1 LHDLA
6 VSVYVPNADGEQT
19 GHNDAQQVNYL
30 TEGTDNVMDRTTA
43 AYSQFSQEY
52 YVDSVDVTT
61 EPRVQGTVVTLG
73 DSITDGYQST
83 VNAHDRWPNDLAR
96 RLDALP
102 GATLSVADAG
112 ISANQVLTG
121 SGQAGV
127 SALARFSRDVTE
139 RAGAKDVVLLE
150 GINDI
155 DLSSASASQIIAGD
169 KQLIADAHAAGLKIF
184 GGTLT
189 PFKGSADWTP
199 ARQQTW
205 NVLNNW
211 ILTSGAFDGVINFDK
226 AVADP
231 SDPEMYYPPYDSGD
245 HLHPDDAGY
254 QAMANAVN
262 LAMLLHPT
270 PPPAAIG
277 YLPSD
282 HVTVAPGGSTTVQ
295 VAASNTTSRPQVAHV
310 RLTAPAGLSVTPSSA
325 NIQVPPHGRA
335 TASVSVRAAAG
346 TPQTYYPVPV
356 AFSGDA
362 RAETG
367 GPPGLTVLV
376 ARPGSLLRAF
386 NNTGISGN
394 TQISAADL
402 DQAGNSYSAQAL
414 AAAGLSPGKPVTV
427 NGVTFGWPSSASGY
441 PDDAIAQGQQVTVNA
456 PAGTRTLGFLGSASG
471 SGSSQGIV
479 TLRYSDGSTARFM
492 LGMSDW
498 APNEGAST
506 PSYGNQVVATMP
518 YANCDTCASG
528 QNPANA
534 YVFYAG
540 LPVDS
545 GKRLVS
551 VTLPATVSGGEMHIF
566 AVGTGTQAMTPPVA
580 QSVNPTT
587 ASAGQEVTVTGTGF
601 GATQGTGYVDFSNNG
616 NDWGAPGSP
625 SVQIDSWS
633 DTAITF
639 TVPTASG
646 SAASGASGAPGVYPG
661 LPATVSVVNSSSAT
675 TDTPVLQI
683 TPTANLS
690 DYYDNVSTSPDSDQ
704 ACANYDGLGYSY
716 SATALA
722 DAGLTPGA
730 AVTAENLTFA
740 WPDAASCAPDNILAA
755 GQTVLMNGAAG
766 QTTLGLLGSSANGD
780 SSGTIVINYT
790 DGTSST
796 QTVSFND
803 WAGGPGDGDTAVAT
817 MPYRNSSSG
826 SSQTLDM
833 YVYATTVPI
842 DPAKTVASVV
852 LPDVGNNVSGGVAA
866 MHIFAL
872 SLGS

>member
-1 LHDLA
+1 
-6 VSVYVPNADGEQT
+6 
-19 GHNDAQQVNYL
+19 
-30 TEGTDNVMDRTTA
+30 
-43 AYSQFSQEY
+43 
-52 YVDSVDVTT
+52 
-61 EPRVQGTVVTLG
+61 
-73 DSITDGYQST
+73 
-83 VNAHDRWPNDLAR
+83 
-96 RLDALP
+96 
-102 GATLSVADAG
+102 
-112 ISANQVLTG
+112 
-121 SGQAGV
+121 
-127 SALARFSRDVTE
+127 
-139 RAGAKDVVLLE
+139 
-150 GINDI
+150 
-155 DLSSASASQIIAGD
+155 
-169 KQLIADAHAAGLKIF
+169 
-184 GGTLT
+184 
-189 PFKGSADWTP
+189 
-199 ARQQTW
+199 
-205 NVLNNW
+205 
-211 ILTSGAFDGVINFDK
+211 
-226 AVADP
+226 
-231 SDPEMYYPPYDSGD
+231 
-245 HLHPDDAGY
+245 
-254 QAMANAVN
+254 
-262 LAMLLHPT
+262 
-270 PPPAAIG
+270 
-277 YLPSD
+277 
-282 HVTVAPGGSTTVQ
+282 
-295 VAASNTTSRPQVAHV
+295 
-310 RLTAPAGLSVTPSSA
+310 
-325 NIQVPPHGRA
+325 
-335 TASVSVRAAAG
+335 
-346 TPQTYYPVPV
+346 
-356 AFSGDA
+356 
-362 RAETG
+362 
-367 GPPGLTVLV
+367 
-376 ARPGSLLRAF
+376 
-386 NNTGISGN
+386 
-394 TQISAADL
+394 
-402 DQAGNSYSAQAL
+402 
-414 AAAGLSPGKPVTV
+414 
-427 NGVTFGWPSSASGY
+427 
-441 PDDAIAQGQQVTVNA
+441 
-456 PAGTRTLGFLGSASG
+456 
-471 SGSSQGIV
+471 
-479 TLRYSDGSTARFM
+479 
-492 LGMSDW
+492 
-498 APNEGAST
+498 
-506 PSYGNQVVATMP
+506 
-518 YANCDTCASG
+518 
-528 QNPANA
+528 
-534 YVFYAG
+534 
-540 LPVDS
+540 
-545 GKRLVS
+545 
-551 VTLPATVSGGEMHIF
+551 
-566 AVGTGTQAMTPPVA
+566 
-580 QSVNPTT
+580 
-587 ASAGQEVTVTGTGF
+587 
-601 GATQGTGYVDFSNNG
+601 VDFSNNG